1 MRVASIAAR
10 PRSVSSRHRA
20 ATPSAVLDIGV
31 RVCSL
36 GQDAPRKRRMERC
49 GVDDDSADEGIGSN
63 IALGA
68 EAGLDKCLRFFQ
80 IDCKRNPKIQSIFVE
95 DCPVHK
101 ASFLPDGSE
110 VIQSGRRKFFY
121 SFDLVK
127 AAVSKTGP
135 LNGRDEKSLEN
146 FEISPDSKTIAF
158 VSNEGAAG
166 RRAPLPS
173 TATYL
178 PVPAPVPDETSRT
191 ACPIAIDHYQCRVPV
206 PDDRATESRAG
217 VAAIHVVPKASS
229 STRPRAKFP
238 LPAPSDRRGPGA
250 PPAARSPRPAPPRYA
265 FRDRRVLS
273 QKCLFPPVHS
283 SCSFLSSRYISISTL
298 HHASGVLDESGTDCG
313 IYHGFTVRLYTCIAI
328 VDFTAGC
335 IISSMIGFQGTPS
348 SCQCRVRTARRLF
361 FMV

>member
-68 EAGLDKCLRFFQ
+68 EADMNSKAPLPGVYDDEFGEDSGVDHILRDDDGLVVKGVVSFYLAYWTSQGLLMLDGLDKCLRFFQ

-158 VSNEGAAG
+158 VSNEGYVM
-166 RRAPLPS
+166 LFWFVL
-173 TATYL
+173 T
-178 PVPAPVPDETSRT
+178 
-191 ACPIAIDHYQCRVPV
+191 
-206 PDDRATESRAG
+206 
-217 VAAIHVVPKASS
+217 VVEINK
-229 STRPRAKFP
+229 
-238 LPAPSDRRGPGA
+238 
-250 PPAARSPRPAPPRYA
+250 
-265 FRDRRVLS
+265 
-273 QKCLFPPVHS
+273 
-283 SCSFLSSRYISISTL
+283 SF
-298 HHASGVLDESGTDCG
+298 
-313 IYHGFTVRLYTCIAI
+313 
-328 VDFTAGC
+328 
-335 IISSMIGFQGTPS
+335 II
-348 SCQCRVRTARRLF
+348 
-361 FMV
+361 